1 MNQRR
6 VMLVDDCLDNHELIR
21 EALAGE
27 FEVFGLA
34 DPLRFKDAFEV
45 AQPDLLILDLLMP
58 RRSGFDILDEL
69 NVMKGKADRLPLPV
83 IVLSAKRSVENHKR
97 AYALGAV
104 LYLNKPFE
112 PERLLRNIKMLMD
125 STKLPP
131 MKPKAYKLH
140 EIEKQMDLRKSFQ
153 HSRIVLETDARKAAQ
168 PATTARK
175 VPGSA
180 AASQRAG
187 VDEDEEHP
195 HPSWVG

>member
-6 VMLVDDCLDNHELIR
+6 VLLVDDCLDNHELIR

-34 DPLRFKDAFEV
+34 DPLRFRHALEV

-58 RRSGFDILDEL
+58 RRSGFDILEEL
-69 NVMKGKADRLPLPV
+69 NGMKGKDDRLPLPV

-112 PERLLRNIKMLMD
+112 PERLLRNIQMLMD

-131 MKPKAYKLH
+131 MKPKTYKLH
-140 EIEKQMDLRKSFQ
+140 EIAKQLELRLAFQ
-153 HSRIVLETDARKAAQ
+153 SSRIVLETDARKAAAQ
-168 PATTARK
+168 PSSAKK

-180 AASQRAG
+180 AAVQRTIE
-187 VDEDEEHP
+187 DDEEARP
-195 HPSWVG
+195 HPPWMG